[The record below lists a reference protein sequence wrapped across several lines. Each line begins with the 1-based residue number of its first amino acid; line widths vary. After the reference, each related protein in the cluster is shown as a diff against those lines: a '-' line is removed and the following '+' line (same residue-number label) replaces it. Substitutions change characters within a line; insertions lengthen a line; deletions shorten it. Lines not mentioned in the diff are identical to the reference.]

1 MKVLIVGSGGREHAI
16 AWKCAQSKKV
26 DKVFVA
32 PGNPGMENV
41 AQLIQLQNTEEL
53 IRFVK
58 SEGIRFTI
66 VGPEQPLA
74 EGLGDEFLKANLAVI
89 GPSKLAAEI
98 EGSKVFAKTFM
109 KKYHIPTA
117 DFQVFDEIVPA
128 LSYILKK
135 EFPLVI
141 KVDGLAAGKGV
152 FICDNY
158 TEAETI
164 LNHIMNYGIF
174 GDAGSQIVIEE
185 YLQGEEA
192 SLFAFTDGDHFVSTI
207 LSQDH
212 KQLLNGD
219 EGPNTGGMG
228 AYAPALFTKD
238 LKKQIDKKVIA
249 PTLKGMRKERRT
261 FKGILYAG
269 VMLTEKGPQVLE
281 FNCRLGDPETQV
293 ILPLLDNDLI
303 NVCEA
308 ILNKSINEVELNWK
322 NKSAVNVVIASGGYP
337 GTYEKGYPIKGIDK
351 VSDDTLVFFAG
362 VKKEKDTLLTNG
374 GRVLSLTAL
383 GNDLRDAQEK
393 VYKEVEKV
401 SFANSYYRT
410 DIAQK
415 GIRRLGEK

>member
-26 DKVFVA
+26 DVVFVA

-41 AQLIQLQNTEEL
+41 AKLIQLQDAEEL

-58 SEGIRFTI
+58 SEGIQLTI
-66 VGPEQPLA
+66 IGPEQPLA
-74 EGLGDEFLKANLAVI
+74 EGIVDEFMKEDIVVI

-98 EGSKVFAKTFM
+98 EGSKVFAKNFM
-109 KKYHIPTA
+109 KKYRIPTA
-117 DFQVFDEIVPA
+117 DFEVFDEIVPA
-128 LSYILKK
+128 LNYILKK

-152 FICDNY
+152 FICNNY
-158 TEAETI
+158 TEAEKI
-164 LNHIMNYGIF
+164 LNHIMNYQIF
-174 GDAGSQIVIEE
+174 GEAGSQIVIEE
-185 YLQGEEA
+185 CLCGEEV
-192 SLFAFTDGDHFVSTI
+192 SLFAFTDGKHFVSTI

-212 KQLLNGD
+212 KQLLDGD
-219 EGPNTGGMG
+219 KGPNTGGMG
-228 AYAPALFTKD
+228 AYAPARFTKD
-238 LKKQIDKKVIA
+238 LKKQIDEEIIA
-249 PTLKGMRKERRT
+249 PTLKGMHKEGRT
-261 FKGILYAG
+261 FRGILYAG

-303 NVCEA
+303 DVCEA
-308 ILNKSINEVELNWK
+308 ILNERIDEVVLKWK

-337 GTYEKGYPIKGIDK
+337 GTYEKGYLIKGLDK
-351 VSDDTLVFFAG
+351 VSDGTLIFFAG

-383 GNDLRDAQEK
+383 GNDLQDAQK
-393 VYKEVEKV
+393 QVYKEVEKV
-401 SFANSYYRT
+401 SFTNSYYRT

-415 GIRRLGEK
+415 GIHRL

>member
-1 MKVLIVGSGGREHAI
+1 M
-16 AWKCAQSKKV
+16 
-26 DKVFVA
+26 
-32 PGNPGMENV
+32 
-41 AQLIQLQNTEEL
+41 
-53 IRFVK
+53 
-58 SEGIRFTI
+58 
-66 VGPEQPLA
+66 
-74 EGLGDEFLKANLAVI
+74 
-89 GPSKLAAEI
+89 
-98 EGSKVFAKTFM
+98 
-109 KKYHIPTA
+109 
-117 DFQVFDEIVPA
+117 
-128 LSYILKK
+128 
-135 EFPLVI
+135 
-141 KVDGLAAGKGV
+141 
-152 FICDNY
+152 
-158 TEAETI
+158 
-164 LNHIMNYGIF
+164 
-174 GDAGSQIVIEE
+174 IEE

-219 EGPNTGGMG
+219 HGPNTGGMG

-337 GTYEKGYPIKGIDK
+337 GTYEKGYPIKGLDK

-415 GIRRLGEK
+415 GIHRLGEK

>member
-26 DKVFVA
+26 EKVFVA

-41 AQLIQLQNTEEL
+41 AQPVQVQDAEGL

-58 SEGIRFTI
+58 SEGINFTI
-66 VGPEQPLA
+66 IGPEQPLA
-74 EGLGDEFLKANLAVI
+74 EGLVDEFLKANLAVI

-117 DFQVFDEIVPA
+117 DFQIFDEIVPA
-128 LSYILKK
+128 LTYILKK

-185 YLQGEEA
+185 CLWGEEA
-192 SLFAFTDGDHFVSTI
+192 SLFAFTDGEYFVSTI

-212 KQLLNGD
+212 KRLLDGD
-219 EGPNTGGMG
+219 KGPNTGGMG
-228 AYAPALFTKD
+228 AYAPALFGED

-261 FKGILYAG
+261 FSGILYAG
-269 VMLTEKGPQVLE
+269 VMLTENGPQVLE

-293 ILPLLDNDLI
+293 IFPLLDNDLI
-303 NVCEA
+303 DVCEA
-308 ILNKSINEVELNWK
+308 ILNKSINEVELKWN

-337 GTYEKGYPIKGIDK
+337 GTYEKGYPIKGLDK
-351 VSDDTLVFFAG
+351 ISDDTLVFFAG

-374 GRVLSLTAL
+374 GRVLSLTVL

-393 VYKEVEKV
+393 AYKEVGKV
-401 SFANSYYRT
+401 SFTNSYYRK

-415 GIRRLGEK
+415 GIHRL

>member
-238 LKKQIDKKVIA
+238 LKKQIDKNVIA

>member
-1 MKVLIVGSGGREHAI
+1 MNVLIVGSGGREHAI
-16 AWKCAQSKKV
+16 AWKCAQSKKI

-32 PGNPGMENV
+32 PGNPGMEDV

-58 SEGIRFTI
+58 SEGIQFTI
-66 VGPEQPLA
+66 IGPEQHLA
-74 EGLGDEFLKANLAVI
+74 EGIADEFAKAGLPVI

-117 DFQVFDEIVPA
+117 GFQIFDEIVPA
-128 LSYILKK
+128 LNYIL
-135 EFPLVI
+135 EEDFPLVI

-164 LNHIMNYGIF
+164 LNHIIHFGTF
-174 GDAGSQIVIEE
+174 GDAGSRVVVEE
-185 YLQGEEA
+185 CLQGEEV
-192 SLFAFTDGDHFVSTI
+192 SLFAFTDGEHFVSTI

-212 KQLLNGD
+212 KQLLDGD
-219 EGPNTGGMG
+219 KGPNTGGMG
-228 AYAPALFTKD
+228 AYAPALFIND
-238 LKKQIDKKVIA
+238 LKKQIDEQIIA

-261 FKGILYAG
+261 FRGILYAG
-269 VMLTEKGPQVLE
+269 VMLTENGPQVLE

-293 ILPLLDNDLI
+293 ILPILDNDLI

-308 ILNKSINEVELNWK
+308 ILNESINEVELNWK

-337 GTYEKGYPIKGIDK
+337 GAYEKGYPIKGLDK
-351 VSDDTLVFFAG
+351 VSDDTLIFFAG

-383 GNDLRDAQEK
+383 GNDLQDAQGK
-393 VYKEVEKV
+393 VYKEIKKV
-401 SFANSYYRT
+401 SFTNSYYRT
-410 DIAQK
+410 DIAKK
-415 GIRRLGEK
+415 GIRRL

>member
-117 DFQVFDEIVPA
+117 DFQIFDEIVPA
-128 LSYILKK
+128 LSYILEKK
-135 EFPLVI
+135 FPLVI

-337 GTYEKGYPIKGIDK
+337 GTYEKGSPIKGIDK

>member
-41 AQLIQLQNTEEL
+41 AQPIQLYDTEEL

-74 EGLGDEFLKANLAVI
+74 EGLADEFLKANLAVI

-308 ILNKSINEVELNWK
+308 ILNESINEVELNWK

>member
-1 MKVLIVGSGGREHAI
+1 MNVLIVGSGGREHAI
-16 AWKCAQSKKV
+16 AWKCAQSKKI

-58 SEGIRFTI
+58 SEGIQFTI
-66 VGPEQPLA
+66 IGPEQPLA
-74 EGLGDEFLKANLAVI
+74 EGIADEFAKAGLPVI

-117 DFQVFDEIVPA
+117 GFHIFDEIVPA
-128 LSYILKK
+128 LNYILKK
-135 EFPLVI
+135 DFPLVI

-164 LNHIMNYGIF
+164 LNHIIHFGMF
-174 GDAGSQIVIEE
+174 GDAGSRVVVEE
-185 YLQGEEA
+185 CLQGEEV
-192 SLFAFTDGDHFVSTI
+192 SLFAFTDGEHFVSTI

-212 KQLLNGD
+212 KQLLDGD
-219 EGPNTGGMG
+219 KGPNTGGMG
-228 AYAPALFTKD
+228 AYAPALFIND
-238 LKKQIDKKVIA
+238 LKKQIDEQIIA

-261 FKGILYAG
+261 FRGILYAG
-269 VMLTEKGPQVLE
+269 VMLTENGPQVLE

-293 ILPLLDNDLI
+293 ILPILDNDLI

-308 ILNKSINEVELNWK
+308 ILNESINEVELNWK

-337 GTYEKGYPIKGIDK
+337 GAYEKGYPIKGLDK
-351 VSDDTLVFFAG
+351 VSDDTLIFFAG

-383 GNDLRDAQEK
+383 GNDLQDAQGK
-393 VYKEVEKV
+393 VYKEIKKV
-401 SFANSYYRT
+401 SFTNSYYRT
-410 DIAQK
+410 DIAKK
-415 GIRRLGEK
+415 GIRRL

>member
-74 EGLGDEFLKANLAVI
+74 EGLADEFLKANLAVI

-219 EGPNTGGMG
+219 HGPNTGGMG

-308 ILNKSINEVELNWK
+308 ILNESINEVELNWK

-337 GTYEKGYPIKGIDK
+337 GTYEKGYPIKGLDK

-383 GNDLRDAQEK
+383 GNDLLDAQEK

>member
-117 DFQVFDEIVPA
+117 DFQIFDEIVPA

-308 ILNKSINEVELNWK
+308 ILNESINEVELNWK

-383 GNDLRDAQEK
+383 GNDLLDAQEK

>member
-1 MKVLIVGSGGREHAI
+1 MNVLIVGSGGREHAI
-16 AWKCAQSKKV
+16 AWKCAQSKKI

-32 PGNPGMENV
+32 PGNPGMEDV

-58 SEGIRFTI
+58 SEGIQFTI
-66 VGPEQPLA
+66 IGPEQPLA
-74 EGLGDEFLKANLAVI
+74 EGIADEFAKAGLPVI

-117 DFQVFDEIVPA
+117 GFQIFDEIVPA
-128 LSYILKK
+128 LNYILKK
-135 EFPLVI
+135 DFPLVI

-164 LNHIMNYGIF
+164 LNHIIHFGMF
-174 GDAGSQIVIEE
+174 GDAGSRVVVEE
-185 YLQGEEA
+185 CLQGEEV
-192 SLFAFTDGDHFVSTI
+192 SLFAFTDGEHFVSTI

-212 KQLLNGD
+212 KQLLDGD
-219 EGPNTGGMG
+219 KGPNTGGMG
-228 AYAPALFTKD
+228 AYAPAFFIND
-238 LKKQIDKKVIA
+238 LKKQIDEQIIA

-261 FKGILYAG
+261 FRGILYAG
-269 VMLTEKGPQVLE
+269 VMLTENGPQVLE

-293 ILPLLDNDLI
+293 ILPILDNDLI

-308 ILNKSINEVELNWK
+308 ILNESINEVELNWK

-337 GTYEKGYPIKGIDK
+337 GAYEKGYPIKGLDK
-351 VSDDTLVFFAG
+351 VSDDTLIFFAG

-383 GNDLRDAQEK
+383 GNDLQDAQGK
-393 VYKEVEKV
+393 VYKEIKKV
-401 SFANSYYRT
+401 SFTNSYYRT
-410 DIAQK
+410 DIAKK
-415 GIRRLGEK
+415 GIRRL

>member
-1 MKVLIVGSGGREHAI
+1 MNVLIVGSGGREHAI
-16 AWKCAQSKKV
+16 AWKCAQSKKI

-32 PGNPGMENV
+32 PGNPGMEDV

-58 SEGIRFTI
+58 SEGIQFTI
-66 VGPEQPLA
+66 IGPEQPLA
-74 EGLGDEFLKANLAVI
+74 EGIADEFAKAGLPVI

-117 DFQVFDEIVPA
+117 GFQIFDEIVPA
-128 LSYILKK
+128 LNYILKK
-135 EFPLVI
+135 DFPLVI

-164 LNHIMNYGIF
+164 LNHIIHFGMF
-174 GDAGSQIVIEE
+174 GDAGSRVVVEE
-185 YLQGEEA
+185 CLQGEEV
-192 SLFAFTDGDHFVSTI
+192 SLFAFTDGEHFVSTI

-212 KQLLNGD
+212 KQLLDGD
-219 EGPNTGGMG
+219 KGPNTGGMG
-228 AYAPALFTKD
+228 AYAPALFIND
-238 LKKQIDKKVIA
+238 LKKQIDEQIIA

-261 FKGILYAG
+261 FRGILYAG
-269 VMLTEKGPQVLE
+269 VMLTENGPQVLE

-293 ILPLLDNDLI
+293 ILPILDNDLI

-308 ILNKSINEVELNWK
+308 ILNESINEVELNWK

-337 GTYEKGYPIKGIDK
+337 GAYEKGYPIKGLDK
-351 VSDDTLVFFAG
+351 VSDDTLIFFAG

-383 GNDLRDAQEK
+383 GNDLQDAQGK
-393 VYKEVEKV
+393 VYKEIKKV
-401 SFANSYYRT
+401 SFTNSYYRT
-410 DIAQK
+410 DIAKK
-415 GIRRLGEK
+415 GIRRL

>member
-308 ILNKSINEVELNWK
+308 ILNESINEVELNWK

-383 GNDLRDAQEK
+383 GNDLLDAQEK

>member
-117 DFQVFDEIVPA
+117 DFQIFDEIVPA
-128 LSYILKK
+128 LSYILEKK
-135 EFPLVI
+135 FPLVI

-308 ILNKSINEVELNWK
+308 ILNESINEVELNWK

>member
-26 DKVFVA
+26 EKIFVA

-41 AQLIQLQNTEEL
+41 AQPVQVQDAEGL

-58 SEGIRFTI
+58 SEGINFTI
-66 VGPEQPLA
+66 IGPEQPLA
-74 EGLGDEFLKANLAVI
+74 EGLVDEFLKANLAVI

-117 DFQVFDEIVPA
+117 DFQIFDEIVPA
-128 LSYILKK
+128 LTYILKK

-185 YLQGEEA
+185 CLRGEEA
-192 SLFAFTDGDHFVSTI
+192 SLFAFTDGEYFVSTI

-212 KQLLNGD
+212 KQILDGD

-228 AYAPALFTKD
+228 AYAPAIFTED

-261 FKGILYAG
+261 FRGILYAG
-269 VMLTEKGPQVLE
+269 VMLTENGPQVLE

-303 NVCEA
+303 DVCEA
-308 ILNKSINEVELNWK
+308 ILNKSINEVELKWK

-337 GTYEKGYPIKGIDK
+337 GTYEKGYPIKGLDK
-351 VSDDTLVFFAG
+351 ISDDTLVFFAG

-374 GRVLSLTAL
+374 GRVLSLTVL

-393 VYKEVEKV
+393 AYKEVGKV
-401 SFANSYYRT
+401 SFTNSYFRT

-415 GIRRLGEK
+415 GIRRL

>member
-16 AWKCAQSKKV
+16 AWKCAQSQKV
-26 DKVFVA
+26 EKVFVA

-41 AQLIQLQNTEEL
+41 AQLIQLHDAEEL

-66 VGPEQPLA
+66 IGPEQPLA
-74 EGLGDEFLKANLAVI
+74 EGLADEFLKANLAVI

-117 DFQVFDEIVPA
+117 DFQIFDEIVPA
-128 LSYILKK
+128 LTYILKK
-135 EFPLVI
+135 DFPLVI

-158 TEAETI
+158 TEAEMI
-164 LNHIMNYGIF
+164 LNHIINYRIF

-185 YLQGEEA
+185 CLRGEEA
-192 SLFAFTDGDHFVSTI
+192 SLFAFTDGINFVSTI

-219 EGPNTGGMG
+219 QGPNTGGMG

-238 LKKQIDKKVIA
+238 LKKQIDQKVIA

-308 ILNKSINEVELNWK
+308 ILNESINEVDLKWK

-337 GTYEKGYPIKGIDK
+337 SAYEKGFPIKGLDK

-401 SFANSYYRT
+401 SFTNSYYRT

-415 GIRRLGEK
+415 GIRRL

>member
-1 MKVLIVGSGGREHAI
+1 MKVLIIGSGGREHAI

-26 DKVFVA
+26 EKVFVA

-41 AQLIQLQNTEEL
+41 AQPIQLHDAEEL

-58 SEGIRFTI
+58 SEGIQFAI
-66 VGPEQPLA
+66 IGPEQPLA
-74 EGLGDEFLKANLAVI
+74 EGLVDEFLEEDLAVI

-98 EGSKVFAKTFM
+98 EGSKVFAKMFM

-117 DFQVFDEIVPA
+117 GFKVFDEIVPA
-128 LSYILKK
+128 LTYILEK

-158 TEAETI
+158 TETETI
-164 LNHIMNYGIF
+164 LNHIMHQNMF
-174 GDAGSQIVIEE
+174 GDAGSQVVIEE
-185 YLQGEEA
+185 YLRGEEA
-192 SLFAFTDGDHFVSTI
+192 SLFAFTDGEHFVSTI

-212 KQLLNGD
+212 KQLLD
-219 EGPNTGGMG
+219 DDHGPNTGGMG

-238 LKKQIDKKVIA
+238 LKKKIDEKVIA

-261 FKGILYAG
+261 FRGILYAG
-269 VMLTEKGPQVLE
+269 VMLTENGPQVLE

-303 NVCEA
+303 DVCEA
-308 ILNKSINEVELNWK
+308 ILNKSINEVELKWK
-322 NKSAVNVVIASGGYP
+322 DRSAVNVVIASGGYP
-337 GTYEKGYPIKGIDK
+337 GAYEKGFPIKGLDK
-351 VSDDTLVFFAG
+351 VSDDALVFFAG
-362 VKKEKDTLLTNG
+362 VKKEKDSLLTNG
-374 GRVLSLTAL
+374 GRVLSLTVL

-415 GIRRLGEK
+415 GIRSLGEK

>member
-1 MKVLIVGSGGREHAI
+1 MNVLIVGSGGREHAI
-16 AWKCAQSKKV
+16 AWKCAQSKKI

-32 PGNPGMENV
+32 PGNPGMEDV

-58 SEGIRFTI
+58 SEGIQFTI
-66 VGPEQPLA
+66 IGPEQPLA
-74 EGLGDEFLKANLAVI
+74 EGIADEFAKAGLPVI

-117 DFQVFDEIVPA
+117 GFQIFDEIVPA
-128 LSYILKK
+128 LNYILKK
-135 EFPLVI
+135 DFPLVI

-164 LNHIMNYGIF
+164 LNHIIHFGMF
-174 GDAGSQIVIEE
+174 GDAGSRVVVEE
-185 YLQGEEA
+185 CLQGEEV
-192 SLFAFTDGDHFVSTI
+192 SLFAFTDGEHFVSTI

-212 KQLLNGD
+212 KQLLDGD
-219 EGPNTGGMG
+219 KGPNTGGMG
-228 AYAPALFTKD
+228 AYAPALFIND
-238 LKKQIDKKVIA
+238 LKKQIDEQIIA

-261 FKGILYAG
+261 FRGILYAG
-269 VMLTEKGPQVLE
+269 IMLTENGPQVLE

-308 ILNKSINEVELNWK
+308 ILNESINEVELNWK

-337 GTYEKGYPIKGIDK
+337 GAYEKGYPIKGLDK
-351 VSDDTLVFFAG
+351 VSDDTLIFFAG

-383 GNDLRDAQEK
+383 GNDLQDAQGK
-393 VYKEVEKV
+393 VYKEIKKV
-401 SFANSYYRT
+401 SFTNSYYRT
-410 DIAQK
+410 DIAKK
-415 GIRRLGEK
+415 GIRRL

>member
-1 MKVLIVGSGGREHAI
+1 MKVLIIGSGGREHAI

-26 DKVFVA
+26 EKVFVA

-41 AQLIQLQNTEEL
+41 AQPIQLHDAEEL

-58 SEGIRFTI
+58 SEGIQFTI
-66 VGPEQPLA
+66 IGPEQPLA
-74 EGLGDEFLKANLAVI
+74 EGLVDEFLKEDLAVI

-98 EGSKVFAKTFM
+98 EGSKVFAKMFM

-117 DFQVFDEIVPA
+117 GFKVFDEIVPA
-128 LSYILKK
+128 LTYILEK

-158 TEAETI
+158 TETETI
-164 LNHIMNYGIF
+164 LNHIMHQNMF
-174 GDAGSQIVIEE
+174 GDAGSQVVIEE
-185 YLQGEEA
+185 YLRGEEA
-192 SLFAFTDGDHFVSTI
+192 SLFAFTDGEHFVSTI

-212 KQLLNGD
+212 KQLLD
-219 EGPNTGGMG
+219 DDHGPNTGGMG

-238 LKKQIDKKVIA
+238 LKKKIDEKVIA

-261 FKGILYAG
+261 FRGILYAG
-269 VMLTEKGPQVLE
+269 VMLTENGPQVLE

-303 NVCEA
+303 DVCEA
-308 ILNKSINEVELNWK
+308 ILNKSINEVELKWK
-322 NKSAVNVVIASGGYP
+322 DRSAVNVVIASGGYP
-337 GTYEKGYPIKGIDK
+337 GAYEKGFPIKGLDK
-351 VSDDTLVFFAG
+351 VSDDALVFFAG
-362 VKKEKDTLLTNG
+362 VKKEKDSLLTNG
-374 GRVLSLTAL
+374 GRVLSLTVL

-415 GIRRLGEK
+415 GIRSLGEK

>member
-26 DKVFVA
+26 EKVFVA

-41 AQLIQLQNTEEL
+41 AQPVQVQDAEGL

-58 SEGIRFTI
+58 SEGINFTI
-66 VGPEQPLA
+66 IGPEQPLA
-74 EGLGDEFLKANLAVI
+74 EGLADEFLKANLAVI

-117 DFQVFDEIVPA
+117 DFQIFDEIVPA
-128 LSYILKK
+128 LTYILKK
-135 EFPLVI
+135 EFPLVV

-185 YLQGEEA
+185 YLRGEEA
-192 SLFAFTDGDHFVSTI
+192 SLFAFTDGEHFVSTI

-212 KQLLNGD
+212 KQLLDGD

-238 LKKQIDKKVIA
+238 LKKQIDKRVIA
-249 PTLKGMRKERRT
+249 PTLRGMRKERRT

-269 VMLTEKGPQVLE
+269 VMLTENEPQVLE

-308 ILNKSINEVELNWK
+308 ILNESINEVDLNWK

-337 GTYEKGYPIKGIDK
+337 GAYEKGCPIKGLDK
-351 VSDDTLVFFAG
+351 VSDDTLIFFAG

-383 GNDLRDAQEK
+383 GNDLKDAQEK
-393 VYKEVEKV
+393 VYKEVEKI
-401 SFANSYYRT
+401 SFTNSYFRT

-415 GIRRLGEK
+415 GIHRL

>member
-1 MKVLIVGSGGREHAI
+1 MNVLIVGSGGREHAI
-16 AWKCAQSKKV
+16 AWKCAQSKKI

-32 PGNPGMENV
+32 PGNPGMEDV

-58 SEGIRFTI
+58 SEGIQFTI
-66 VGPEQPLA
+66 IGPEQPLA
-74 EGLGDEFLKANLAVI
+74 EGIADEFAKAGLPVI

-117 DFQVFDEIVPA
+117 GFQIFDEIVPA
-128 LSYILKK
+128 LNYILKK
-135 EFPLVI
+135 DFPLVI

-164 LNHIMNYGIF
+164 LNHIIHFGMF
-174 GDAGSQIVIEE
+174 GDAGSRVVVEE
-185 YLQGEEA
+185 CLQGEEV
-192 SLFAFTDGDHFVSTI
+192 SLFAFTDGEHFVSTI

-212 KQLLNGD
+212 KQLLDGD
-219 EGPNTGGMG
+219 KGPNTGGMG
-228 AYAPALFTKD
+228 AYAPALFIND
-238 LKKQIDKKVIA
+238 LKKQIDEQIIA

-261 FKGILYAG
+261 FRGILYAG
-269 VMLTEKGPQVLE
+269 IMLTENGPKVLE

-293 ILPLLDNDLI
+293 ILPILDNDLI

-308 ILNKSINEVELNWK
+308 ILNESINEVELNWK

-337 GTYEKGYPIKGIDK
+337 GAYEKGYPIKGLDK
-351 VSDDTLVFFAG
+351 VSDDTLIFFAG

-383 GNDLRDAQEK
+383 GNDLQDAQGK
-393 VYKEVEKV
+393 VYKEIKKV
-401 SFANSYYRT
+401 SFTNSYYRT
-410 DIAQK
+410 DIAKK
-415 GIRRLGEK
+415 GIRRL